1 MRLRWAA
8 LVGVLALSALIPGTA
23 DAQGAE
29 RSRRENP
36 LGQNY
41 PNPFNPETTI
51 PFTVGDSA
59 TCAANPGQNF
69 RVSLR
74 IYNVLAQ
81 LVAVPIL
88 QAGTASSSAGSS
100 VPLNN
105 VQLPCGSYTAYWD
118 GRYLNTGREVAS
130 GIYVYQLAI
139 NGRVFT
145 RKMLV
150 AK

>member
-8 LVGVLALSALIPGTA
+8 LVMVLALSALVPAGLE
-23 DAQGAE
+23 AQGAG
-29 RSRRENP
+29 SRRNNP

-59 TCAANPGQNF
+59 TCAANPNQKF

-88 QAGTASSSAGSS
+88 QAGTSTAAGTSA
-100 VPLNN
+100 PLNN
-105 VQLPCGSYTAYWD
+105 VELPCGSYTAYWD
-118 GRYLNTGREVAS
+118 GKYLNTSREVAS
-130 GIYVYQLAI
+130 GIYVYQLVI
-139 NGRVFT
+139 NGRVYT